1 MGNSKLR
8 VNIAKFAIEN
18 AGLLGDEREVKEKG
32 PAPEPRLTRQHAQVK
47 SKVVANQKGGMS
59 YRDAVG
65 GKKFKDMADRP
76 PVNVAGD
83 VSTGTQDLV
92 VEIPEDTKAFQEWHG
107 KALVGRCVDV
117 ATLTKLNLLLG
128 DAGFRFDSLT
138 YLGGLAM
145 LIKFEEEDQG
155 MELINNTEAWSPWFS
170 SLEVWKGQAFRILV
184 DHGNK
189 IFESIHLK
197 WKDSMVKVWVEE
209 ETRDWVPDCLEDSD
223 SSESGSDDTE
233 EMEED
238 QAVEVEKTAL
248 VMGTHQTHNGG
259 SLPQVDLNWQPR
271 SVSESGSPKEDG
283 RAATVGFCEHAF
295 ESSGKVKRPI
305 RKPSILRPKKAK
317 CSSFNVSPMEDNRPK
332 KRVRAEKEEP
342 FDLNKL
348 LGRGLFGDISRVAE
362 LEEGEIRDAEQEM
375 PGESPPSALDLNSF
389 ASPADSNIHSHL
401 SSGEDEIV
409 ADSVNFQ
416 EINEVEA
423 TVKMGEIVGAFLGNH
438 CELVKEI
445 INGEGINGVNQ

>member
-1 MGNSKLR
+1 MSQQSHTLNSGQSLFR
-8 VNIAKFAIEN
+8 LADLNV
-18 AGLLGDEREVKEKG
+18 GLHGDEREVKEKG
-32 PAPEPRLTRQHAQVK
+32 PAPEPRVTRQHAQVK

-83 VSTGTQDLV
+83 VSTGTQGLV

-107 KALVGRCVDV
+107 KALV
-117 ATLTKLNLLLG
+117 
-128 DAGFRFDSLT
+128 
-138 YLGGLAM
+138 
-145 LIKFEEEDQG
+145 
-155 MELINNTEAWSPWFS
+155 
-170 SLEVWKGQAFRILV
+170 
-184 DHGNK
+184 
-189 IFESIHLK
+189 
-197 WKDSMVKVWVEE
+197 
-209 ETRDWVPDCLEDSD
+209 DSD

-283 RAATVGFCEHAF
+283 RAATVGFCEHVF
-295 ESSGKVKRPI
+295 ESARNVKRPI

-317 CSSFNVSPMEDNRPK
+317 CSSFNVSPMEDNMAK
-332 KRVRAEKEEP
+332 KRLRAEREEP

-375 PGESPPSALDLNSF
+375 PGKSPPSALDLNSF
-389 ASPADSNIHSHL
+389 ASPADSDIHSHL
-401 SSGEDEIV
+401 GSGEDEIV

-416 EINEVEA
+416 EINEVKA
-423 TVKMGEIVGAFLGNH
+423 TVKMGEIVDAFLGNH

>member
-1 MGNSKLR
+1 MSQQSHTLNSGQSLFRLADLKEDTG
-8 VNIAKFAIEN
+8 AKEEGFNESFL
-18 AGLLGDEREVKEKG
+18 AGTSLSSISQTSQPGAHPNVGLHGDEREVKEKG
-32 PAPEPRLTRQHAQVK
+32 PAPEPRVTRQHAQVK

-83 VSTGTQDLV
+83 VSTGTQGLV

-107 KALVGRCVDV
+107 KALV
-117 ATLTKLNLLLG
+117 
-128 DAGFRFDSLT
+128 
-138 YLGGLAM
+138 
-145 LIKFEEEDQG
+145 
-155 MELINNTEAWSPWFS
+155 
-170 SLEVWKGQAFRILV
+170 
-184 DHGNK
+184 
-189 IFESIHLK
+189 
-197 WKDSMVKVWVEE
+197 
-209 ETRDWVPDCLEDSD
+209 D

-283 RAATVGFCEHAF
+283 RAATVGFCEHVF
-295 ESSGKVKRPI
+295 ESSRNVKRPI

-317 CSSFNVSPMEDNRPK
+317 CSSFNVSPMEDNMAK
-332 KRVRAEKEEP
+332 KRLRAEREEP

-389 ASPADSNIHSHL
+389 ASPVDSDIHSHL
-401 SSGEDEIV
+401 GSGEDEIV

-416 EINEVEA
+416 EINEVKA

-445 INGEGINGVNQ
+445 INDEGINGVNQ